1 MRFRGAVIV
10 RWTGRGRLADLES
23 SVSNVMA
30 LGKDK
35 WRLTRSGAS
44 VLIEGKDPVGASRS
58 LRQLPGVAWVAV
70 GMTANSI
77 RELGK
82 AAALLAL
89 KYLREGDRFAVIA
102 DSSVPRALGDIA
114 GAVASAALDAV
125 KGARI
130 DDMRPKL
137 RIRATFDRSV
147 GAVGVEL
154 SAGPG
159 GVPTGS
165 EEVVCLASGG
175 KHSSAL
181 CWFALL
187 SGFRVKLVHAETN
200 GVGLRPVA
208 RLYAEL
214 SHRADPASLSMEVLG
229 GGDVASLLKRRL
241 KGERRR
247 VFGGFH
253 SGCSEPPAFMK
264 GDVASPLFLLPEE
277 YFDRE
282 FQSLSLEDAPSKA
295 GWKPGSEK
303 VAKTRR
309 FGGVRADVSQ
319 VLDGLH

>member
-1 MRFRGAVIV
+1 LRFRGAVIV

-23 SVSNVMA
+23 SVTNVMA
-30 LGKDK
+30 LRKGK

-44 VLIEGKDPVGASRS
+44 VLVEGGDPVGASRP

-70 GMTANSI
+70 GMTANSL

-82 AAALLAL
+82 ASAVLAHR
-89 KYLREGDRFAVIA
+89 YLRQGDKFAVIA
-102 DSSVPRALGDIA
+102 DSSGPHALGDVA
-114 GAVASAALDAV
+114 GAVASSALDAV

-137 RIRATFDRSV
+137 RIRATLDKSA

-154 SAGPG
+154 SSGPG

-165 EEVVCLASGG
+165 EEVVCLSSGG
-175 KHSSAL
+175 KHSSVL

-187 SGFRVKLVHAETN
+187 SGLRVKLLHAETS
-200 GVGLRPVA
+200 GGGLRPVA

-214 SHRADPASLSMEVLG
+214 SHRADPASISIEVLG

-241 KGERRR
+241 KSERRR

-253 SGCSEPPAFMK
+253 SGCSQPPAFMK
-264 GDVASPLFLLPEE
+264 GDVISPLFLLPEE

-282 FQSLSLEDAPSKA
+282 FQSLSLEDTLSKVE
-295 GWKPGSEK
+295 WKPGRAR
-303 VAKTRR
+303 VAETRR

-319 VLDGLH
+319 VLDGLR